1 MQEELSYGLL
11 TQTVKEV
18 GQIFLADFRKTEIP
32 QTMDSLL
39 AAVKGIEDNCFTALR
54 QRIDRHYPGIPW
66 VDDDEFNADTQRQ
79 PAGYDEY
86 WLCDTMDGAIQYLQ
100 HIPGWTIN
108 VVLIRKG
115 RPHFSVVYDALTDE
129 LFWAVD
135 GQGAFLYDQK
145 LRTSTKTVGDNMLA
159 VWEYGHQLKKDPGWR
174 SKTADAVVN
183 LLDCFGIVRNYGPHG
198 LQLAYLGAGRIDLFL
213 QDDLDTHNWLAGM
226 LIAREA
232 GARLLSLDGSPWQWG
247 DESMLIGTADA
258 VELFLPTYTK
268 S

>member
-1 MQEELSYGLL
+1 MQQELDYGLL
-11 TQTVKEV
+11 TRAIREV
-18 GQIFLADFRKTEIP
+18 GQTFLADFRKTAIP
-32 QTMDSLL
+32 QTMDDLL
-39 AAVKGIEDNCFTALR
+39 TAVRNIEDTCFEALQR
-54 QRIDRHYPGIPW
+54 RIDLYYPSIPW
-66 VDDDEFNADTQRQ
+66 VDDDEFTADTQRR
-79 PAGYDEY
+79 PAEHDEY

-108 VVLIRKG
+108 VVLVRKG
-115 RPHFSVVYDALTDE
+115 RPYFSVVYDALTDE

-135 GQGAFLYDQK
+135 GQGAYLYDRK

-159 VWEYGHQLKKDPGWR
+159 VWEYGHQLKMHPGWR
-174 SKTADAVVN
+174 DKTADAVTG

-232 GARLLSLDGSPWQWG
+232 GAQVLSVDAAHWQWG
-247 DESMLIGTADA
+247 DEGLLAGTANA
-258 VELFLPTYTK
+258 VKLFLQTYK
-268 S
+268 K